1 MKAYTKYI
9 IGALIGTAV
18 PCAIYLPSLIRT
30 NRRLKE
36 MKKLNKDLEALN
48 QEYDE
53 WLNSLKV
60 KGVTNEIQS

>member
-1 MKAYTKYI
+1 MKAYMKYI

-36 MKKLNKDLEALN
+36 IKRLNADLETLN
-48 QEYDE
+48 HEFE
-53 WLNSLKV
+53 
-60 KGVTNEIQS
+60 E